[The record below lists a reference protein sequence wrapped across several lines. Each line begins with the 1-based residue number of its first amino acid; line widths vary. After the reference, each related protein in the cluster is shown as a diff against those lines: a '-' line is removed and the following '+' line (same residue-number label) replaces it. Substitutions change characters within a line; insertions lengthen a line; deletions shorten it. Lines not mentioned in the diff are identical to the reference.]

1 MPEYCDIP
9 VINLYI
15 YMGRLKLKLQKSVTV
30 ILFSEL
36 YSTISV
42 IYETEMQWF
51 CMQDSLPGSP
61 PVENVSDIYF
71 SVIITVFFRL

>member
-1 MPEYCDIP
+1 
-9 VINLYI
+9 
-15 YMGRLKLKLQKSVTV
+15 MGRLKLKLQKSVTV

-51 CMQDSLPGSP
+51 CMQDSLPGSLP
-61 PVENVSDIYF
+61 CWKCKWYLFFSYNNCVFQVVAINDIN
-71 SVIITVFFRL
+71 

>member
-1 MPEYCDIP
+1 
-9 VINLYI
+9 
-15 YMGRLKLKLQKSVTV
+15 MGRLKLKLQKSVTV

-51 CMQDSLPGSP
+51 CMQDSLPGSLF
-61 PVENVSDIYF
+61 VENVGDIYF
-71 SVIITVFFRL
+71 PDIITVFFRL